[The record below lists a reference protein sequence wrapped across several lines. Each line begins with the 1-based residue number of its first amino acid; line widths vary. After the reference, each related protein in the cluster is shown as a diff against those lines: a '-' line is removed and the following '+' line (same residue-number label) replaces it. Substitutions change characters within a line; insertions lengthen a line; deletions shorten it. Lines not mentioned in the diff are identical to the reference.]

1 MHTKLASGCLLF
13 AAAITTTSA
22 TLAAFAPLVITSA
35 AGPSLVLTSTQVA
48 VAVSA
53 IAGLAIA
60 KSALI
65 LATIHDKNKG
75 RKRRE
80 TSEIDYSMMF
90 ESIDQ
95 QDVVDCGKLLVC
107 QSFAKPEH
115 KRTGEEKAVVGLF
128 DDLSVIQPNAYG
140 KYQWAAYAGTF
151 RNPVICQERYSSCKV
166 QGDILSNLINVQ

>member
-1 MHTKLASGCLLF
+1 MCSKLAAGCLLF

-22 TLAAFAPLVITSA
+22 TIPLAGLVITGTPA
-35 AGPSLVLTSTQVA
+35 LVLTSTQVA
-48 VAVSA
+48 VVVSA

-65 LATIHDKNKG
+65 LAVLHDKQKG

-80 TSEIDYSMMF
+80 ATQFDFSMMF
-90 ESIDQ
+90 EGIDQ
-95 QDVVDCGKLLVC
+95 QDFDHCGKLLVC

-151 RNPVICQERYSSCKV
+151 SNPAICQERYSSCKV